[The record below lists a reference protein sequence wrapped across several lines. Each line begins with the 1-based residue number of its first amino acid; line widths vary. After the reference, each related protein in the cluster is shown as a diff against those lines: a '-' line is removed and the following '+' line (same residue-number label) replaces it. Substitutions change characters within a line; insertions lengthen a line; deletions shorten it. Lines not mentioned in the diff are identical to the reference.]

1 MKIFIDGGTN
11 NFQGLSSFHERL
23 NFDKNWK
30 IYCFEANPETY
41 QRATK
46 RVPHWLKNLDFQF
59 FNQAI
64 ANVDG
69 VVKINCA
76 SSDDSCMHYYDGV
89 LWKNCALRMFGK
101 IRRLLNISP
110 HRNQG
115 SNILENPPENDGDHI
130 FRYKSQEIE
139 AVRLSNFVEKILEAE
154 KPEKIIIK
162 LDIEGAEFSVLDD
175 LFASP
180 VVSKIAELN
189 VEFHERFFKGQED
202 EYKQKKL
209 GYFQQAK
216 VMQGLIINE
225 WN

>member
-1 MKIFIDGGTN
+1 MQLTS
-11 NFQGLSSFHERL
+11 L
-23 NFDKNWK
+23 
-30 IYCFEANPETY
+30 
-41 QRATK
+41 
-46 RVPHWLKNLDFQF
+46 

-64 ANVDG
+64 TNVDG
-69 VVKINCA
+69 VVTINCA
-76 SSDDSCMHYYDGV
+76 STDDSSMYYYDGV
-89 LWKNCALRMFGK
+89 LWKNYAIRIIGT

-130 FRYKSQEIE
+130 FRYKSQEIG
-139 AVRLSNFVEKILEAE
+139 AVRLSNFVEKVIEAE
-154 KPEKIIIK
+154 NPEKIIIK

-180 VVSKIAELN
+180 VISKITELN

-202 EYKQKKL
+202 EYRQKKL
-209 GYFQQAK
+209 GYFSQAK
-216 VMQGLIINE
+216 AIQGLIINE